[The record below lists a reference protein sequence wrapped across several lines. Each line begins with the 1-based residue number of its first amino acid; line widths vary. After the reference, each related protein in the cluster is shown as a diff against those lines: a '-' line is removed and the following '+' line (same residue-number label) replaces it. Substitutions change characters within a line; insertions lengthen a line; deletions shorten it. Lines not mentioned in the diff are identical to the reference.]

1 MENIIYITVVFLLA
15 GMVKGVTGMGLPT
28 VAVALLSL
36 VMTPV
41 EAAALLIVPSL
52 LTNVWQLLS
61 GAPVYPLWQRLWPMM
76 AGICAGTGA
85 GTLAGALA
93 GGTMGGTAAG
103 LAAVEAKMASGALGV
118 ALVAYAA
125 MGLLSLRWRLRGSE
139 GVMSPAVGAL
149 TGAITVVTG
158 VFVIPAVPYLQ
169 ALELEKDELVQAM
182 GLAFTV
188 STVALAVSLAARGAW
203 QPAAAGMSFVAQLPA
218 VAGMLL
224 GQRLRSHMAP
234 ELFRKCF
241 LFALLLLGM
250 HLALDAAWH

>member
-1 MENIIYITVVFLLA
+1 
-15 GMVKGVTGMGLPT
+15 
-28 VAVALLSL
+28 
-36 VMTPV
+36 
-41 EAAALLIVPSL
+41 
-52 LTNVWQLLS
+52 
-61 GAPVYPLWQRLWPMM
+61 MM
-76 AGICAGTGA
+76 AGICVGTGA
-85 GTLAGALA
+85 GTLVGGALA
-93 GGTMGGTAAG
+93 FD
-103 LAAVEAKMASGALGV
+103 AKMASGALGL

-125 MGLLSLRWRLRGSE
+125 MGLLSVRWRLRGSE
-139 GVMSPAVGAL
+139 GTMSPAVGAI
-149 TGAITVVTG
+149 TGAITAATG

-203 QPAAAGMSFVAQLPA
+203 QPEAAGMSFVAQLPA

-224 GQRLRSHMAP
+224 GQRLRSRMAP
-234 ELFRKCF
+234 ALFRKCF

>member
-61 GAPVYPLWQRLWPMM
+61 GAPVYPLWARLWPMM
-76 AGICAGTGA
+76 AGICVGTGVA
-85 GTLAGALA
+85 TLVGMLV
-93 GGTMGGTAAG
+93 GGSVAAD
-103 LAAVEAKMASGALGV
+103 AKMASGALGM

-125 MGLLSLRWRLRGSE
+125 MGLLSLRWRWRGSE
-139 GVMSPAVGAL
+139 AAMSPAVGAI
-149 TGAITVVTG
+149 TGAITAATG

-169 ALELEKDELVQAM
+169 ALELEKDDLVQAM

-203 QPAAAGMSFVAQLPA
+203 QPAAAGLSFVAQLPA

>member
-36 VMTPV
+36 VMPPV

-61 GAPVYPLWQRLWPMM
+61 GLPVYPLWQRLWPMM
-76 AGICAGTGA
+76 AGICIGTGA
-85 GTLAGALA
+85 ATLAENALA
-93 GGTMGGTAAG
+93 GGA
-103 LAAVEAKMASGALGV
+103 LAADAKMASGVLGV

-125 MGLLSLRWRLRGSE
+125 MGLLSVRWRLRGSE

-149 TGAITVVTG
+149 TGAITAATG

-224 GQRLRSHMAP
+224 GQRLRNRMAP
-234 ELFRKCF
+234 EVFRKCF

-250 HLALDAAWH
+250 HLALEAAWH

>member
-28 VAVALLSL
+28 VAVAMLSL

-61 GAPVYPLWQRLWPMM
+61 GAPVYPLWRRLWPMM
-76 AGICAGTGA
+76 AGICIGTGA
-85 GTLAGALA
+85 GTLVGGMLA
-93 GGTMGGTAAG
+93 
-103 LAAVEAKMASGALGV
+103 VDAKMASGALGV

-125 MGLLSLRWRLRGSE
+125 MGLLSVRWRLHGSE

-149 TGAITVVTG
+149 TGAITAATG

-224 GQRLRSHMAP
+224 GQRLRSRMAP
-234 ELFRKCF
+234 ELFRRCF

>member
-61 GAPVYPLWQRLWPMM
+61 GAPVYPLWARLWPMM
-76 AGICAGTGA
+76 AGICAGTLA
-85 GTLAGALA
+85 GTLAGGA
-93 GGTMGGTAAG
+93 MGGAAAG

>member
-15 GMVKGVTGMGLPT
+15 GMVKGITGMGLPT

-36 VMTPV
+36 VMAPV

-61 GAPVYPLWQRLWPMM
+61 GAPVYPLWRRLWPMM
-76 AGICAGTGA
+76 AGICIGTGA
-85 GTLAGALA
+85 GALVGGALA
-93 GGTMGGTAAG
+93 
-103 LAAVEAKMASGALGV
+103 VDAKMASGALGV

-125 MGLLSLRWRLRGSE
+125 MGLLSVRWRLGGSE
-139 GVMSPAVGAL
+139 GVMSPTVGAL
-149 TGAITVVTG
+149 TGAITAATG

-224 GQRLRSHMAP
+224 GQRLRSRMAP
-234 ELFRKCF
+234 ELFRRCF

>member
-41 EAAALLIVPSL
+41 QAAALLIVPSL

-61 GAPVYPLWQRLWPMM
+61 GSPVYPLWQRLWPMM
-76 AGICAGTGA
+76 AGICVGTGA
-85 GTLAGALA
+85 GTLVGGALA
-93 GGTMGGTAAG
+93 FD
-103 LAAVEAKMASGALGV
+103 AKMASGALGL

-125 MGLLSLRWRLRGSE
+125 MGLLSVRWRLRGSE
-139 GVMSPAVGAL
+139 GTMSPAVGAI
-149 TGAITVVTG
+149 TGAITAATG

-203 QPAAAGMSFVAQLPA
+203 QPEAAGMSFVAQLPA

-224 GQRLRSHMAP
+224 GQRLRSRMAP
-234 ELFRKCF
+234 ALFRKCF

-250 HLALDAAWH
+250 HLALDAAWY

>member
-36 VMTPV
+36 VMAPV

-61 GAPVYPLWQRLWPMM
+61 GMPVYPLWQRLWTMM
-76 AGICAGTGA
+76 AGIC
-85 GTLAGALA
+85 
-93 GGTMGGTAAG
+93 GGTAAG
-103 LAAVEAKMASGALGV
+103 TLLGGALALDARLASGALGL
-118 ALVAYAA
+118 ALVTYAA
-125 MGLLSLRWRLRGSE
+125 MGLLSVHWRVCGREAVL
-139 GVMSPAVGAL
+139 SPLAGAL
-149 TGAITVVTG
+149 TGAIAAATG
-158 VFVIPAVPYLQ
+158 VFVLPAVPYLQ
-169 ALELEKDELVQAM
+169 ALELERDELVQAM

-203 QPAAAGMSFVAQLPA
+203 QPAMAGMSLVAQLPA
-218 VAGMLL
+218 LAGMLL
-224 GQRLRSHMAP
+224 GQRLRSRMAP
-234 ELFRKCF
+234 ALFRRCL

-250 HLALDAAWH
+250 HLALVAAWK

>member
-28 VAVALLSL
+28 VAVAMLSL
-36 VMTPV
+36 VMAPV

-61 GAPVYPLWQRLWPMM
+61 GAPVYPLWRRLWPMM
-76 AGICAGTGA
+76 AGICIGTGA
-85 GTLAGALA
+85 GTLLGGALA
-93 GGTMGGTAAG
+93 
-103 LAAVEAKMASGALGV
+103 VDAKMASGALGV

-125 MGLLSLRWRLRGSE
+125 MGLLAVRWRLRGSE

-149 TGAITVVTG
+149 TGAITAATG

-218 VAGMLL
+218 AAGMLL
-224 GQRLRSHMAP
+224 GQRLRSRMAP
-234 ELFRKCF
+234 ELFRRCF

>member
-28 VAVALLSL
+28 VAVAMLSL
-36 VMTPV
+36 VMAPV

-61 GAPVYPLWQRLWPMM
+61 GAPVYPLWRRLWPMM
-76 AGICAGTGA
+76 AGICIGTGA
-85 GTLAGALA
+85 GTLVGGALA
-93 GGTMGGTAAG
+93 
-103 LAAVEAKMASGALGV
+103 VDAKMASGALGV

-125 MGLLSLRWRLRGSE
+125 MGLLAVRWRLRGSE

-149 TGAITVVTG
+149 TGAITAATG

-224 GQRLRSHMAP
+224 GQRLRSRMAP
-234 ELFRKCF
+234 ELFRRCF

>member
-76 AGICAGTGA
+76 AGICAGTLA
-85 GTLAGALA
+85 GTLAGGA
-93 GGTMGGTAAG
+93 MGGAAAG

>member
-36 VMTPV
+36 VMPPV

-76 AGICAGTGA
+76 AGICAGTA
-85 GTLAGALA
+85 VGTLAGGALA
-93 GGTMGGTAAG
+93 AD
-103 LAAVEAKMASGALGV
+103 AKTASGALGV

-125 MGLLSLRWRLRGSE
+125 MGLLSVRWRVRGGE

-149 TGAITVVTG
+149 TGAITAATG

-203 QPAAAGMSFVAQLPA
+203 EPAAAGMSFAAQLPA

-224 GQRLRSHMAP
+224 GQRLRSRMAP
-234 ELFRKCF
+234 ALFRKCF

>member
-36 VMTPV
+36 VMPPV

-61 GAPVYPLWQRLWPMM
+61 GLPVYPLWQRLWPMM
-76 AGICAGTGA
+76 AGICVGTGA
-85 GTLAGALA
+85 GTLAGGALA
-93 GGTMGGTAAG
+93 AD
-103 LAAVEAKMASGALGV
+103 AKTASGALGV

-125 MGLLSLRWRLRGSE
+125 MGLLSVRWRLRGSE

-149 TGAITVVTG
+149 TGAITAATG
-158 VFVIPAVPYLQ
+158 VLVIPAVPYLQ

-224 GQRLRSHMAP
+224 GQRLRSRMAP
-234 ELFRKCF
+234 EVFRKCF

-250 HLALDAAWH
+250 HLALEAAWH

>member
-61 GAPVYPLWQRLWPMM
+61 GAPVYPLWARLWPMM
-76 AGICAGTGA
+76 AGICVGTGA
-85 GTLAGALA
+85 ATLVGTLAGGTA
-93 GGTMGGTAAG
+93 GGTVAAD
-103 LAAVEAKMASGALGV
+103 AKMASGALGT
-118 ALVAYAA
+118 ALVAYAS
-125 MGLLSLRWRLRGSE
+125 MGLLSLRWRWRGSE
-139 GVMSPAVGAL
+139 AAMSPAVGAI
-149 TGAITVVTG
+149 TGAITAATG

-169 ALELEKDELVQAM
+169 ALELEKDDLVQAM

>member
-61 GAPVYPLWQRLWPMM
+61 GAPVYPLWTRLWPMM
-76 AGICAGTGA
+76 AGICVGTGA
-85 GTLAGALA
+85 ATLVGMLV
-93 GGTMGGTAAG
+93 GGTAGGMPVGSAAAG
-103 LAAVEAKMASGALGV
+103 AKMASGALGV

-125 MGLLSLRWRLRGSE
+125 MGLLSLRWRWRGSE
-139 GVMSPAVGAL
+139 VAMSPAVGAI
-149 TGAITVVTG
+149 TGAITAATG
-158 VFVIPAVPYLQ
+158 VFVLPAVPYLQ
-169 ALELEKDELVQAM
+169 ALELEKDDLVQAM

>member
-15 GMVKGVTGMGLPT
+15 GMVKGLTGMGLPT
-28 VAVALLSL
+28 VAVAMLSL

-61 GAPVYPLWQRLWPMM
+61 GAPVYPLWRRLWPMM
-76 AGICAGTGA
+76 AGICIGTGA
-85 GTLAGALA
+85 GTLVGGALA
-93 GGTMGGTAAG
+93 
-103 LAAVEAKMASGALGV
+103 VDAKMASGGLGV

-125 MGLLSLRWRLRGSE
+125 MGLLAVRWRLRSSE

-149 TGAITVVTG
+149 TGAITAATG

-224 GQRLRSHMAP
+224 GQRLRSRMAP
-234 ELFRKCF
+234 ELFRRCF

>member
-15 GMVKGVTGMGLPT
+15 GIVKGVTGMGLPT
-28 VAVALLSL
+28 VALALLSL

-76 AGICAGTGA
+76 AGICVGTGLGTVA
-85 GTLAGALA
+85 GTL
-93 GGTMGGTAAG
+93 MGGMMGGAVAAD
-103 LAAVEAKMASGALGV
+103 AKMASGALGV

-125 MGLLSLRWRLRGSE
+125 MGLLSLRWRLRASE
-139 GVMSPAVGAL
+139 AMMSPAVGAV
-149 TGAITVVTG
+149 TGAITVATG

-169 ALELEKDELVQAM
+169 ALELEKDDLVQAM

-224 GQRLRSHMAP
+224 GQRLRSLMAP
-234 ELFRKCF
+234 ALFRKCF

>member
-28 VAVALLSL
+28 VAVAMLSI
-36 VMTPV
+36 VMPPL
-41 EAAALLIVPSL
+41 EAAALLVVPSL
-52 LTNVWQLLS
+52 LTNVWQLMS
-61 GAPVYPLWQRLWPMM
+61 GASLYPLWQRLWPMM
-76 AGICAGTGA
+76 AGICVGTGA
-85 GTLAGALA
+85 GTLLAGALA
-93 GGTMGGTAAG
+93 AD
-103 LAAVEAKMASGALGV
+103 AKLASGALGV

-125 MGLLSLRWRLRGSE
+125 MGLLSVRWKLRNGSE
-139 GVMSPAVGAL
+139 GALSPAVGAI
-149 TGAITVVTG
+149 TGAISAATG

-188 STVALAVSLAARGAW
+188 STLALAASLAARGAW

-218 VAGMLL
+218 LAGMLL
-224 GQRLRSHMAP
+224 GQRLRGRMP
-234 ELFRKCF
+234 PLIFRRCL

-250 HLALDAAWH
+250 HLGLDAAWH